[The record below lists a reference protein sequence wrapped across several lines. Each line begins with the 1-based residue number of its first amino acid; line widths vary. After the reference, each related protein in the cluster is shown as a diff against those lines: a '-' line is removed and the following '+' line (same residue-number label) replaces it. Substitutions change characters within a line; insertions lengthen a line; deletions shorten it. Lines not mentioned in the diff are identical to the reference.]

1 MDEISYYTEGE
12 FEKLKD
18 QLNELKAKG
27 RKAIAAKIE
36 EAREKGDLSEN
47 AEYHAA
53 KEEQGHLELKISKME
68 AMVSNARVVDE
79 DKIDTSIVSPL
90 CKVELENLDNGSKI
104 SYKLVSENEAD
115 LKSGKISV
123 GSPIGKGLLGKAIG
137 DIAEIVVPAGKLKF
151 KILSISI

>member
-1 MDEISYYTEGE
+1 MDEISYYTEEE

-18 QLNELKAKG
+18 QLNELKVKG
-27 RKAIAAKIE
+27 RRAIAAKIE

-90 CKVELENLDNGSKI
+90 CKVELENLDNGSII

-123 GSPIGKGLLGKAIG
+123 ASPIGKGLLGKAKG
-137 DIAEIVVPAGKLKF
+137 DIAEIIVPAGKLKF